1 MITSQR
7 KLNIARSLLNKNL
20 INFEEYSEFRIKDLE
35 DMNDILNYINNK
47 YNISPKLLD
56 KTFSE

>member
-20 INFEEYSEFRIKDLE
+20 INFEEYSEFRIKDFE